1 MESGGIKGDL
11 PRSPHRCDRTFH
23 RRVLSSPAAATRGS
37 ATGDLVRLVILLIL
51 FIVLS
56 HIIVDY
62 ASHRDRVVSMENQWD
77 SLLMLILILPAI
89 YFFYFRPADL
99 QRREMD
105 HINLEKTRFAEEAA
119 QMGKRW
125 HTILDLMDDGVLI
138 INASHNVEFANPY
151 ITRALGIREG
161 TACGPAMAGLC
172 DAVHAAAVGEGAKA
186 ATRRQEW
193 TAPDGRMYELFST
206 PLRGADGGPSRLA
219 LLHDVT
225 LRKTMERDLRRR
237 TEELE
242 RLATLSKAIIS
253 SNNVSLPFVG
263 DLMLDS
269 ARKLT
274 GSPIGFVG
282 HVDHKTGALVVPT
295 FSGEVWE
302 KCRVAGKSMVFPKIG
317 GLIGWALKSRRPL
330 MTNDPAADPRSDGAP
345 EGHLPIKRVVL
356 VPAVVGDSQAMGMV
370 AVANAERDYTKEDV
384 EIIEKFADRYALFV
398 QRFWIESDLKETTA
412 FLTQLLDSIPDPIYY
427 KNVDGIYLGC
437 NNAFARFL
445 GVEKHLVAGATDDH
459 LLPPELAALQK
470 QRDRELLEH
479 RMAQRYETSFPAVMG
494 GDPHDVVYVKAAYQ
508 DAAGAVAGLVG
519 VIMDVSDRKRWERS
533 LQETN
538 MALEKTVEELRLAH
552 TMLMRT
558 EKLASLG
565 ALSAGVAHEIKN
577 PLNIISTT
585 VQLLMIE
592 RPGPDGAQPSYKTI
606 LEQVAR
612 AVKIT
617 DNLRD
622 FARERPPEIRRLPLQ
637 EFLERTIALVEYEM
651 TVESNR
657 ILRCFPEETVY
668 AEFDPDQM
676 AQVFINLISNA
687 RDSLNEKRARL
698 ARARDQQD
706 GWFGEL
712 RISLTAGD
720 EQAIIRFEDT
730 GMGIPR
736 QIANRIFDPFFS
748 TKPEKSTG
756 LGLSISYGIV
766 ENHGGTIEVSGKEG
780 EGAAFTV
787 TLPLKSPHPSQDSQ
801 PAGRKE

>member
-1 MESGGIKGDL
+1 MGDP
-11 PRSPHRCDRTFH
+11 PRSPCKCDKTFH
-23 RRVLSSPAAATRGS
+23 RRRLSRPAAATRGS

-105 HINLEKTRFAEEAA
+105 RINLEKTRFAGEVAEL
-119 QMGKRW
+119 GKRW
-125 HTILDLMDDGVLI
+125 HTILDLMDDGVII
-138 INASHNVEFANPY
+138 INAAHTVEFVNPY

-161 TACGPAMAGLC
+161 MTCGAATAGLC
-172 DAVHAAAVGEGAKA
+172 DAIQTVGAGA

-206 PLRGADGGPSRLA
+206 PLRGADGGASRLA

-225 LRKTMERDLRRR
+225 SRKTMERDLRRT

-242 RLATLSKAIIS
+242 RLAAVSKAIIS

-263 DLMLDS
+263 DLMLD
-269 ARKLT
+269 AALKLT

-282 HVDHKTGALVVPT
+282 HMDQKTGALVVPT
-295 FSGEVWE
+295 FTGEVWE
-302 KCRVAGKSMVFPKIG
+302 ICRVKGKSMVFPKAG
-317 GLIGWALKSRRPL
+317 GLIGWALNSRRPL
-330 MTNDPAADPRSDGAP
+330 ISNDPANDPRSDGSP
-345 EGHLPIKRVVL
+345 EGHLPVTRVIL

-370 AVANAERDYTKEDV
+370 AVANAQRDYTKEDV
-384 EIIEKFADRYALFV
+384 DTLEKFADRYALFV

-538 MALEKTVEELRLAH
+538 MALEKTVEELRVAH

-585 VQLLMIE
+585 VQLMMLE
-592 RPGPDGAQPSYKTI
+592 RPGPDEAPPSYKTI

-698 ARARDQQD
+698 ARAGGHQD

-730 GMGIPR
+730 GMGIPQ

-766 ENHGGTIEVSGKEG
+766 ENHGGNIQVESKEG

-787 TLPLKSPHPSQDSQ
+787 TLPLKSPHPYQDSQ

>member
-1 MESGGIKGDL
+1 MA
-11 PRSPHRCDRTFH
+11 FH
-23 RRVLSSPAAATRGS
+23 SRRLSRPAANLHGS
-37 ATGDLVRLVILLIL
+37 ATGELVRLVILLIL

-62 ASHRDRVVSMENQWD
+62 AAHRDRVVSFENQWD

-89 YFFYFRPADL
+89 YFFYYRPVDL
-99 QRREMD
+99 QRRELD
-105 HINLEKTRFAEEAA
+105 RITLEKARFAEEVAEL
-119 QMGKRW
+119 GKRW
-125 HTILDLMDDGVLI
+125 HTILDLMEDGVII
-138 INASHNVEFANPY
+138 INAAHAVEFANPY
-151 ITRALGIREG
+151 VARAFGIREG
-161 TACGPAMAGLC
+161 MTCGDAAPGLC
-172 DAVHAAAVGEGAKA
+172 DAVHAAGAGEAGAA
-186 ATRRQEW
+186 AAQRREW

-206 PLRGADGGPSRLA
+206 PLRGTQGGVSRLA

-225 LRKTMERDLRRR
+225 LRKTMERDLRQR

-242 RLATLSKAIIS
+242 RLATISKAIIS

-263 DLMLDS
+263 DLMLDA

-274 GSPIGFVG
+274 ESPIGFVG
-282 HVDHKTGALVVPT
+282 HVDHKTGALVVTT
-295 FSGEVWE
+295 FSGEVWD
-302 KCRVAGKSMVFPKIG
+302 KCRVAGKSMVFPKAG
-317 GLIGWALKSRRPL
+317 GMIGWALNSRRPVL
-330 MTNDPAADPRSDGAP
+330 SNDPANDPRSDGAP
-345 EGHLPIKRVVL
+345 EGHLPVTRVIL
-356 VPAVVGDSQAMGMV
+356 VPAVVGDTQVMGMV
-370 AVANAERDYTKEDV
+370 AVANAPRDYTKEDV
-384 EIIEKFADRYALFV
+384 ETLEKFADRYALFV
-398 QRFWIESDLKETTA
+398 QRFWIESDLKEASA

-427 KNVDGIYLGC
+427 KDTAGQYLGC

-445 GVEKHLVAGATDDH
+445 GVEKHLVSGATDDH

-479 RMAQRYETSFPAVMG
+479 RMAQRYEVALPSIHG
-494 GDPHDVVYVKAAYQ
+494 GDPHDVVFIKAAYQ

-538 MALEKTVEELRLAH
+538 MALEKTVEELRVAH

-585 VQLLMIE
+585 VQLMMLE
-592 RPGPDGAQPSYKTI
+592 RPGPDEAPPSYKTI

-622 FARERPPEIRRLPLQ
+622 FARERPPEIRRQPMQ

-651 TVESNR
+651 NVESNR
-657 ILRCFPEETVY
+657 IVRCFPDQPLY

-676 AQVFINLISNA
+676 AQVFINFISNA

-698 ARARDQQD
+698 ARTQDQTE

-712 RISLTAGD
+712 KVSLTAGD
-720 EQAIIRFEDT
+720 EQISIRFEDT
-730 GMGIPR
+730 GMGIP
-736 QIANRIFDPFFS
+736 QNIANRIFDPFFS

-766 ENHGGTIEVSGKEG
+766 ENHGGSIEVESREG

-787 TLPLKSPHPSQDSQ
+787 ILPLISPHPPDKSQ
-801 PAGRKE
+801 PAARKE